1 VSAPVFLAERSTSD
15 PLTRFAPG
23 DTYVLDGAE
32 GRHAGVVQRRRAGER
47 VDVVDGEGTRLRTV
61 VVRAERD
68 TLELRVEAVEVEPE
82 PPVCLVLVQALAKG
96 DRDELAIEAATEVG
110 VDAILPWQAE
120 RSVVVWRGER
130 AARSRARWLATV
142 RAAAKQSRRARVPEV
157 RPDVTTAALAD
168 VVRVTVAAGG
178 LVAVLHE
185 DATETLGTLPLPA
198 ATPEPGAPTLE
209 VLVVVGPE
217 GGISDAEL
225 ARLTEAGGRPV
236 RLGPH
241 VLRTST
247 AGPVALTILCER
259 LGRWA

>member
-1 VSAPVFLAERSTSD
+1 MRASSSVA
-15 PLTRFAPG
+15 
-23 DTYVLDGAE
+23 
-32 GRHAGVVQRRRAGER
+32 GRGR

-61 VVRAERD
+61 IVSADRD
-68 TLELRVEAVEVEPE
+68 TLELRVEAVEVEPA
-82 PPVCLVLVQALAKG
+82 PTVRLVLVQALAKG

-142 RAAAKQSRRARVPEV
+142 RAAAKQSRRARVPDV
-157 RPDVTTAALAD
+157 RQDVTTAVLAD
-168 VVRVTVAAGG
+168 VVKDTVTAGGVVAA
-178 LVAVLHE
+178 LHE
-185 DATETLGTLPLPA
+185 DATEPLGTLPLPV
-198 ATPEPGAPTLE
+198 PGEPGAEVPE

-225 ARLTEAGGRPV
+225 ERLTEAGGRPV

-259 LGRWA
+259 LGRWR